1 MKLSEQ
7 FPPVVR
13 ALVAALLL
21 GGILVLI
28 SWAGS
33 VLTPIMLAWYLAAL
47 SLPGFFWLQKRGLKP
62 GLAMLLLVAVL
73 LIGGVAIG
81 ALVIVSVDS
90 LQQGLETY

>member
-33 VLTPIMLAWYLAAL
+33 VLTPIMLAW
-47 SLPGFFWLQKRGLKP
+47 
-62 GLAMLLLVAVL
+62 
-73 LIGGVAIG
+73 
-81 ALVIVSVDS
+81 
-90 LQQGLETY
+90 